1 MRDAMKTSGH
11 RPPLPILPLAVTLC
25 GFALGFLWPAVRSRL
40 GLGPDGALDDTVTL
54 VAGSAGWFGL
64 AWVATRVVDGL
75 LRSPATS
82 GQSPAAPRLVG
93 DLARVLFF
101 GLAGLA
107 VASFVLHLPV
117 TGLVATS
124 GVVIAVLGFALRN
137 ILADIFSGIAINVEH
152 PYRIGDWIQVGTAS
166 GGPGPTGKVVEVN
179 WRSTRLLTTDGTTV
193 ILPNGLIA
201 GSRFVNLSLPDPSYR
216 ASLRVHL
223 DAAVPVKRARRV
235 LMSALLS
242 VDHLLGDGP
251 SDVVVESVG
260 EAGVCYLL
268 RLRVPD
274 HGAEIACRDAVA
286 AAMLKALRDAGLSI
300 AAPRRS
306 LVPQSR
312 TARDLEGMDICR
324 RMLGAVPLFQAFTPG
339 ELDALASRMM
349 RRQFA
354 AGAVVVNQGDQGS
367 SLFLVTEGLL
377 EVRGTLDGDGGARTV
392 VLDRMAPG
400 AIFGEMAL
408 LTGEPRSATVAAMT
422 DAVVHELAGEH
433 LRPLLHDRAEL
444 AERLSELMAER
455 AEHNAEKRA
464 TALRPVPEPPVPHRP
479 DLLNRLRDFF
489 GLPAP

>member
-1 MRDAMKTSGH
+1 MKTSG
-11 RPPLPILPLAVTLC
+11 RRLPLPTLPLAVTLC
-25 GFALGFLWPAVRSRL
+25 GFALSFLWPMVRSRL
-40 GLGPDGALDDTVTL
+40 GLGMDGAFDGAVTL
-54 VAGSAGWFGL
+54 LAGSAGWFGL
-64 AWVATRVVDGL
+64 AWFGTRVVDGL
-75 LRSPATS
+75 LRRPAAS
-82 GQSPAAPRLVG
+82 DRSPAAPRLVG
-93 DLARVLFF
+93 DLTRVLFF

-107 VASFVLHLPV
+107 VASFVLRLPV
-117 TGLVATS
+117 TGLIATS

-152 PYRIGDWIQVGTAS
+152 PYRIGDWIQVGAAS
-166 GGPGPTGKVVEVN
+166 GGPGATGKVVEVN

-201 GSRFVNLSLPDPSYR
+201 GSRFVNYSLPDASYR

-223 DAAVPVKRARRV
+223 DPAVPVRRARRV
-235 LMSALLS
+235 LLSALLS
-242 VDHLLGDGP
+242 VDHLLAEGQ
-251 SDVVVESVG
+251 SDVVVDSVG

-268 RLRVPD
+268 RFRVPD
-274 HGAEIACRDAVA
+274 HGAEVACRDAVA
-286 AAMLKALRDAGLSI
+286 AAVLKALRDAGLAVS
-300 AAPRRS
+300 APRRS
-306 LVPQSR
+306 LVPQNR
-312 TARDLEGMDICR
+312 AGRDLEGMDICR
-324 RMLGAVPLFQAFTPG
+324 RMLGAIPLFQAFTTA
-339 ELDALASRMM
+339 ELDALASRMK

-354 AGAVVVNQGDQGS
+354 SGAVVVNQGDQGS

-377 EVRGTLDGDGGARTV
+377 EVRGTVMGGDGSRPV

-408 LTGEPRSATVAAMT
+408 LTGEPRSATVEALT
-422 DAVVHELAGEH
+422 DAVVYELAGEH

-464 TALRPVPEPPVPHRP
+464 TALRPMPVAPAPHRR
-479 DLLNRLRDFF
+479 DLLDRLRDFF